1 LGGWGSAIGSKIEL
15 TMATNQQIAAHL
27 KLISQLKTLDGD
39 NRFSVKAYDD
49 AAGTIAQLTISD
61 GYQSI
66 QGVGEKIAAVI
77 QEFRETGTSST
88 LQDLETRWPAE
99 IMTLTCIQNIGP
111 KKAFKLFQKGYA
123 NFDQLHQAALKG
135 ELDVKL
141 TGSVL
146 LAALKK
152 SGRHPR
158 ETVVPIA
165 EYLAKNLAEVAGVE
179 DVQVAGSVRRQAK
192 DAKDI
197 DLVARISSE
206 DVRPKLMERFAFYGN
221 GTYEGGDLKGSIQY
235 PLSSEQVIQVDL
247 WIADKSYWGSLL
259 NHATGSKDHN
269 IALRTLAKSRG
280 MIISEYG
287 IHDAEGN
294 KLGGESERDLYRILD
309 IPYVEPKDRTGIIP
323 EGHYT

>member
-1 LGGWGSAIGSKIEL
+1 MTS
-15 TMATNQQIAAHL
+15 NQQIAAHL
-27 KLISQLKTLDGD
+27 KLIAQLKTLDGD
-39 NRFSVKAYDD
+39 NRFSIKAYED

-61 GYQSI
+61 GYQNI
-66 QGVGEKIAAVI
+66 QGVGEKIGKVI
-77 QEFRETGTSST
+77 QEFQDTGTSST

-99 IMTLTCIQNIGP
+99 IMTLTCLNGVGP
-111 KKAFKLFQKGYA
+111 KRAFKLYQQGYH

-135 ELDVKL
+135 EIDVALSNK
-141 TGSVL
+141 VL

-158 ETVVPIA
+158 ETVLPVA
-165 EYLAKNLAEVAGVE
+165 KYLAESLAEVAGVSCIE
-179 DVQVAGSVRRQAK
+179 IGGSLRRAAK

-247 WIADKSYWGSLL
+247 WIADESYWGSLL

-269 IALRTLAKSRG
+269 IALRSLAKGRG

-287 IHDAEGN
+287 IHDDEGN
-294 KLGGESERDLYRILD
+294 KLGGEKETDLYRILD

-323 EGHYT
+323 EGHYS